1 MRLLDQHTLMGLCQ
15 YYFTYMPNFTDVAAV
30 ITDITKGVGPKNRKI
45 VWSYACQQAFDSI
58 KLLITSLSV
67 LIMPDMSKPFRIE
80 Q

>member
-45 VWSYACQQAFDSI
+45 VWSYAC
-58 KLLITSLSV
+58 
-67 LIMPDMSKPFRIE
+67 
-80 Q
+80 